1 MRLLEDESE
10 TRQPQRR
17 QLLLTQARDL
27 LAAQEYR
34 TGVGPVHTAQAVQKG
49 GLPGPGRP
57 HDGDELP
64 LLHIQVEVSQDGGVV
79 ALGQVLGPQ
88 NRLPGSHGDSR
99 SRGY

>member
-1 MRLLEDESE
+1 MCLLEDESE
-10 TRQPQRR
+10 TCQPQRC
-17 QLLLTQARDL
+17 QLLLAQARDL

-34 TGVGPVHTAQAVQKG
+34 AGVGLVHTAQAVQEG
-49 GLPGPGRP
+49 GLPGPGGP

-64 LLHIQVEVSQDGGVV
+64 LLDIQVEVSQDGGVV

-99 SRGY
+99 SRGC